1 MVPPEERPARRRGR
15 VADAVATGVGRWR
28 VPAWALASAAAAPLL
43 LIVGFVV
50 AADLQP
56 ASFDPVRESIS
67 ALAGETATHPG
78 VMTST
83 LVGVGLAHI
92 STAIGLF
99 GAGLLS
105 RLLLAVSGTGTALVA
120 AFPLPSGGRT
130 SWAHAMFAIIAF
142 LTLAIW
148 PMALVSR
155 FWGPAEEIRPFPAR
169 PPTAITASI
178 VLGGIL
184 CWFGFEQ
191 LLGGPAVGLSERIAG
206 VAEST
211 WPLVV
216 AAAARVAQQKA
227 VPARQE
233 ASVRHRDD
241 SGH

>member
-1 MVPPEERPARRRGR
+1 MVPPEERPARRH

-28 VPAWALASAAAAPLL
+28 VPAWAVASAAAAPIL
-43 LIVGFVV
+43 LIVGFVL
-50 AADLQP
+50 AGNLQP
-56 ASFDPVRESIS
+56 DGFDPVRESIS
-67 ALAGETATHPG
+67 ALAAQTAAHRG

-83 LVGVGLAHI
+83 LVAVGLAHLC
-92 STAIGLF
+92 TAIGLF

-105 RLLLAVSGTGTALVA
+105 RLLLGVSGAGTALVA

-142 LTLAIW
+142 LTLALW
-148 PMALVSR
+148 PMTLVSR

-169 PPTAITASI
+169 PPTAIIASV

-216 AAAARVAQQKA
+216 ASAARVAQQKA

-233 ASVRHRDD
+233 ASVQRRDD
-241 SGH
+241 SGPR